1 MADALPGTPRGRV
14 SFFSGSRGPALEK
27 VVLPVRTVPTMN
39 TAMLELLIPIIA
51 ILATFGFPVALVF
64 VWKWFKLKDREL
76 QVDSEIRRTAGQA
89 LESRVQRLESV
100 ILALDADLRARL
112 GESASRADLFESPA
126 TSESSQPGPLL
137 EAPGKTR

>member
-1 MADALPGTPRGRV
+1 
-14 SFFSGSRGPALEK
+14 
-27 VVLPVRTVPTMN
+27 MN
-39 TAMLELLIPIIA
+39 TAMMELLIPIIA

-76 QVDSEIRRTAGQA
+76 QVESEIRRSAGQA

-112 GESASRADLFESPA
+112 GESAPRTDLFESPG
-126 TSESSQPGPLL
+126 TSESGQSGPLL

>member
-1 MADALPGTPRGRV
+1 
-14 SFFSGSRGPALEK
+14 
-27 VVLPVRTVPTMN
+27 VRTVPTMN

>member
-1 MADALPGTPRGRV
+1 MADALPGNAPGAR
-14 SFFSGSRGPALEK
+14 FLFSGSRGPALEK